1 MDVNIYQKPKHL
13 VLNSLWSSQPM
24 DFKIMTTPFGETY
37 YFNHN
42 LKLKQLRKDE
52 QNTGA
57 IPRYLSS

>member
-1 MDVNIYQKPKHL
+1 
-13 VLNSLWSSQPM
+13 M

-57 IPRYLSS
+57 DSKIFEFLQ